1 MNNNSILIIG
11 AGIAGLTAAYKL
23 AQSGEQVIIIEK
35 ECDCGGLAR
44 SIKFKDNIFDFG
56 PHRFHTHDAQVS
68 DFINEILAE
77 DKLLIKRNSKV
88 WLFNHYHNWPLDYH
102 SLFKLPYN
110 IMFKAFIDL
119 FNRPKPYN
127 DTFESYV
134 ISKYGKTLYKYFFKP
149 YTIKFL
155 NYPPAELHSDWGKI
169 GIDRAVITNEIQ
181 MNNLLDV
188 AKSALLPKPVETEF
202 IYPKYNGIQL
212 FCDKLKKKILALN
225 GKIYTSD
232 YPIKIKITD
241 DKILE
246 ITTKNNLQFNDC
258 KKIIWT
264 ATINDLLDILEIKNI
279 DLEFLSSIFYNIIL
293 KNKVNFEYQW
303 CYYGSDDIFF
313 NRISMPH
320 SFSDNNLKK
329 SDNHTLCVELAAK
342 ENTAIFNNPDTA
354 IIKITEDLVKAKVIN
369 SINEV
374 DDIKIIPIKNTYPI
388 YKKNYRTELN
398 KARKK
403 LAHLKNLVLLGR
415 SAEFWYNNMDHSIKK
430 ALDATI

>member
-1 MNNNSILIIG
+1 M
-11 AGIAGLTAAYKL
+11 
-23 AQSGEQVIIIEK
+23 
-35 ECDCGGLAR
+35 
-44 SIKFKDNIFDFG
+44 
-56 PHRFHTHDAQVS
+56 
-68 DFINEILAE
+68 
-77 DKLLIKRNSKV
+77 
-88 WLFNHYHNWPLDYH
+88 
-102 SLFKLPYN
+102 
-110 IMFKAFIDL
+110 
-119 FNRPKPYN
+119 
-127 DTFESYV
+127 
-134 ISKYGKTLYKYFFKP
+134 
-149 YTIKFL
+149 
-155 NYPPAELHSDWGKI
+155 
-169 GIDRAVITNEIQ
+169 
-181 MNNLLDV
+181 
-188 AKSALLPKPVETEF
+188 
-202 IYPKYNGIQL
+202 
-212 FCDKLKKKILALN
+212 
-225 GKIYTSD
+225 
-232 YPIKIKITD
+232 
-241 DKILE
+241 E

-415 SAEFWYNNMDHSIKK
+415 STEFWYNNMDHSIKK
-430 ALDATI
+430 AIDATL